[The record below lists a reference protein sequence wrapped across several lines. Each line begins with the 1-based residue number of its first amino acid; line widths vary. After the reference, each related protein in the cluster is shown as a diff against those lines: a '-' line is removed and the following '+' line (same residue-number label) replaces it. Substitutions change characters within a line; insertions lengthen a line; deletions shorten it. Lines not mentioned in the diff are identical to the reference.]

1 MSMVHVGISS
11 SANEIRVLALSR
23 PNEPIL
29 KARLSPTPSHP
40 RAMATLLE
48 ALALWEGHR
57 VHAALCAGSKAGLSD
72 LGPYRSSELRDGPL
86 YAVEWVPA
94 CRPVR
99 RRRQLGGLG
108 DFGDLR
114 QLVLE
119 EAWS

>member
-1 MSMVHVGISS
+1 
-11 SANEIRVLALSR
+11 
-23 PNEPIL
+23 
-29 KARLSPTPSHP
+29 
-40 RAMATLLE
+40 
-48 ALALWEGHR
+48 
-57 VHAALCAGSKAGLSD
+57 